1 MKIIFAFLLLIS
13 GFLLSQNQRF
23 VYEYTFK
30 LDTLD
35 KDHVQKDMMNLDI
48 TKEGSNFY
56 SALLISRDSL
66 FKAQIEKGKA
76 SKFVE
81 LDFRKIK
88 QPIVSFRVSKTYPE
102 FETVFHS
109 VINASNLAVKELH
122 KMNWT
127 ILPDIKDIK
136 GFKSQK
142 ATTKFGGRNWVAW
155 FTDEIQIQDGPYKF
169 HGLPGLIL
177 HVEDEG
183 QTHIFTLAGSQNL
196 DQQPLLMDSKIKEI
210 FVTKERLN
218 ELWNDYKK
226 DPAKNIK
233 IMHGNSEMSQT
244 LFYDS
249 NTGNPLTK
257 IELIRNKEN
266 RAKEFFKRF
275 NNFIEKDLYR

>member
-1 MKIIFAFLLLIS
+1 MKIIITFLLLMS

-30 LDTLD
+30 SDSLN
-35 KDHVQKDMMNLDI
+35 KDYVQKDIMNLDVSR
-48 TKEGSNFY
+48 EGSHFY
-56 SALLISRDSL
+56 SDLLISRDSL

-76 SKFVE
+76 SDFVE
-81 LDFRKIK
+81 IDLRKLR
-88 QPIVSFRVSKTYPE
+88 QPVAKFRVSKTYPG

-109 VINASNLAVKELH
+109 VVNASNLAVKELH

-127 ILPDIKDIK
+127 ILPDIENIK
-136 GFKSQK
+136 GFKAQK
-142 ATTKFGGRNWVAW
+142 ATTNFGGRNWVAW
-155 FTDEIQIQDGPYKF
+155 FTHEIQIQDGPYKF

-177 HVEDEG
+177 HIEDEAK
-183 QTHIFTLAGSQNL
+183 THIFTLAGSQKL
-196 DQQPLLMDSKIKEI
+196 DQQPLLTAFKANEI
-210 FVTKERLN
+210 SVTKERFN
-218 ELWNDYKK
+218 ELWNEYKK

-257 IELIRNKEN
+257 MELIRNKEN